1 MGRQTSCPQGAVWS
15 QGGNEMSQGD
25 AEEFG
30 VQVVNQTAG
39 VNTICQLSI

>member
-1 MGRQTSCPQGAVWS
+1 MGRQTSCSQGAVWS

-30 VQVVNQTAG
+30 
-39 VNTICQLSI
+39 I